1 MKVIREIDTG
11 SAAGGSLSM
20 SSRIRRACTA
30 AVAGPWVD
38 LALRFRSV
46 REKLVTLLWQLDENS
61 SFFKEVMVLHD
72 HVCFYDQYLFLNR
85 PQGLAGHF
93 RSLLRLR
100 HIKIA
105 AVLCEQLCS
114 RYAEVG
120 VKYMSC
126 QPN

>member
-1 MKVIREIDTG
+1 
-11 SAAGGSLSM
+11 M

-46 REKLVTLLWQLDENS
+46 REKLVTLQWQLDEKS

-72 HVCFYDQYLFLNR
+72 YVCFYEQYLFLNR
-85 PQGLAGHF
+85 PNGLASHLH
-93 RSLLRLR
+93 SLLRLR
-100 HIKIA
+100 HIKTA
-105 AVLCEQLCS
+105 AVICEQLCS

-120 VKYMSC
+120 VKYMIC